1 MGWVTEAVTLGAKT
15 AASYEHKS
23 QQSEGDTLP
32 PCAKGLEQRQG
43 LLMSKSWCSI
53 KYIAIEIHYSIK
65 VP

>member
-1 MGWVTEAVTLGAKT
+1 MLEYKMHFGMSYRSYDANT

-43 LLMSKSWCSI
+43 LLMSKS
-53 KYIAIEIHYSIK
+53 
-65 VP
+65 